1 LVGKPLR
8 RWLYQANGIE
18 ARSKGIET
26 GAFFSGNA
34 VVIGRRCYINA
45 RCFFE
50 GVTEPIT
57 IGDDC
62 ALGMG
67 VMILTSTHEVGDPSH
82 RAGPMRRRP
91 VTIENG
97 CWLGARAMVL
107 PGVTIGEGCVIGAGA
122 VVTRDC
128 APHGLYGGVP
138 AKRIKDLPI

>member
-26 GAFFSGNA
+26 GTFFSGNA
-34 VVIGRRCYINA
+34 VVFGRRCYINA
-45 RCFFE
+45 RCFFV

-57 IGDDC
+57 IGD
-62 ALGMG
+62 
-67 VMILTSTHEVGDPSH
+67 
-82 RAGPMRRRP
+82 
-91 VTIENG
+91 
-97 CWLGARAMVL
+97 
-107 PGVTIGEGCVIGAGA
+107 
-122 VVTRDC
+122 DC